1 MLDIVCLLLW
11 GKLSSPFLFKMLY
24 INFFYFFYNYS
35 RWKQGEALGSKNEG
49 IVAPIEAIIRKK
61 GRGLGS

>member
-1 MLDIVCLLLW
+1 MQMSHYRLTV
-11 GKLSSPFLFKMLY
+11 
-24 INFFYFFYNYS
+24 FFYLNS
-35 RWKQGEALGSKNEG
+35 WKQGEALGSKSEG

>member
-1 MLDIVCLLLW
+1 
-11 GKLSSPFLFKMLY
+11 MLY
-24 INFFYFFYNYS
+24 ININIFYFFYNYS

>member
-1 MLDIVCLLLW
+1 MFHLFIYI
-11 GKLSSPFLFKMLY
+11 FLFDC
-24 INFFYFFYNYS
+24 S
-35 RWKQGEALGSKNEG
+35 WKQGEALGSKSEG